1 MTPDRPRE
9 LTKPRP
15 RFGGGYSC
23 NAARLIPGEL
33 AREHGRGIVDALLRE
48 LDLER
53 AFGRRPG
60 TDSFGVGR

>member
-1 MTPDRPRE
+1 MTPDRARE
-9 LTKPRP
+9 IIKPRP

-23 NAARLIPGEL
+23 KAARLILGEL
-33 AREHGRGIVDALLRE
+33 AHEHGQGAVDALID
-48 LDLER
+48 LDQ